1 MDKLIKRIA
10 NISVLIITIAAI
22 SASFIY
28 LFSEKEAAL
37 NWCFNILYL
46 LVIIVIILLVLFAV
60 IGIFSNKKQ
69 LFKTLLLLGCCV
81 VLIVIGYFLAPSELS
96 DIALRL
102 EVAPIVYKWVGT
114 AMNVIYLAFF
124 GVILAFISS
133 IIYVKIKN

>member
-1 MDKLIKRIA
+1 MDKLIKKIA

-46 LVIIVIILLVLFAV
+46 LVILVVLLLVLFAV

-69 LFKTLLLLGCCV
+69 LFKTLILLCFCA

-102 EVAPIVYKWVGT
+102 EVAPAIYKWVGT
-114 AMNVIYLAFF
+114 AVNVTYFTFL

-133 IIYVKIKN
+133 IIYVKIIN